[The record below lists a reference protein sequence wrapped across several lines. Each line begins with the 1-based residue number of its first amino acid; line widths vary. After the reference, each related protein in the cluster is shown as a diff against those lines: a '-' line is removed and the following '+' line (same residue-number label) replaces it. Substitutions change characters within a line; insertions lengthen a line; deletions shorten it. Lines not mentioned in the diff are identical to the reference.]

1 MSTDGHLNSFYFL
14 SIMNNVGTI
23 IMYKFLYEHTF
34 SIHLGIYLKVVLL
47 DYIVTMC
54 LSFEELWYCFP
65 KWLHHCIIFIIIII
79 IIIFFLRLV
88 SSMRGSIV

>member
-14 SIMNNVGTI
+14 PIMNNVGTI

-47 DYIVTMC
+47 DYTVFQ
-54 LSFEELWYCFP
+54 SD
-65 KWLHHCIIFIIIII
+65 CII
-79 IIIFFLRLV
+79 V
-88 SSMRGSIV
+88 SSLLLYYYFFFFEISIIYERLYCVEVKT